1 MNEQKN
7 ITEQISKV
15 LNSYDIVPIETILN
29 MDLYV
34 DKVTTFIDFPTIKNF
49 DR

>member
-15 LNSYDIVPIETILN
+15 LDSYDIVPIETIPN
-29 MDLYV
+29 I
-34 DKVTTFIDFPTIKNF
+34 T
-49 DR
+49 